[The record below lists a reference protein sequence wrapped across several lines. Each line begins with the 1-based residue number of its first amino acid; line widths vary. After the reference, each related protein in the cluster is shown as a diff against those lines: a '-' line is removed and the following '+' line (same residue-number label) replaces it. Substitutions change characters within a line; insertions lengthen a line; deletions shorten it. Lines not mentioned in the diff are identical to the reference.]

1 MVDLGMIARQVR
13 EDVER
18 MDREY
23 EATKKTKEKRESVP
37 VTKGTENG
45 KLDGADGR

>member
-1 MVDLGMIARQVR
+1 MVDLEMIARQVR

-23 EATKKTKEKRESVP
+23 EAAKKTNENRKNFYVKEEIES
-37 VTKGTENG
+37 G
-45 KLDGADGR
+45 KLDGTDGR